1 MKLLRDTIKHDIVYI
16 NGMINN
22 YENMIA
28 FYERQKEKLGE
39 WEYLDERIHKL
50 YGEMAE
56 YLVAREDAKDQI
68 RYSAN
73 IESG

>member
-1 MKLLRDTIKHDIVYI
+1 MSLLRDNIKHDMFYI
-16 NGMINN
+16 NGMISN
-22 YENMIA
+22 YERMIE

-56 YLVAREDAKDQI
+56 YLVAREDAKDQK
-68 RYSAN
+68 
-73 IESG
+73 